1 MWTVTWL
8 EAAGGS
14 DAAAGESDAAAGGS
28 HAAAAAAPAAGAR
41 PCRPQEEGAA
51 YRPRD
56 GPRPSQH
63 TAKSLG

>member
-1 MWTVTWL
+1 MGTVTWL

-28 HAAAAAAPAAGAR
+28 HAAAAAPAAGAR
-41 PCRPQEEGAA
+41 PRRPQEEGAA